1 MPLFDKRESW
11 CLLVQDNAQEGIID
25 VDLAVVL
32 DEAQFPEFVHE
43 KIDPGPRRANHLRQ
57 HLLRYFGQHLL
68 RMALRAIAREQQER
82 ARQAFLGRVEELV
95 YQVLLD
101 SYVSRKHIS
110 DEAVGELV
118 FLVERANH
126 LDFLND
132 EHGGRCNR
140 DRSRHANGLARKA
153 PFSQEITRSK
163 DRHNSFFS
171 GLIDN
176 GELYTPFLKVHHTRG
191 RITLRVDLPRSSI
204 FHNSSGYTGSFGF
217 NAA

>member
-1 MPLFDKRESW
+1 M
-11 CLLVQDNAQEGIID
+11 D
-25 VDLAVVL
+25 VKSAIVTN
-32 DEAQFPEFVHE
+32 EAEFPEFVHE

-82 ARQAFLGRVEELV
+82 ARQAFLAGVEELV

-132 EHGGRCNR
+132 KHAGSCNR

-163 DRHNSFFS
+163 DRNNSFFS

-176 GELYTPFLKVHHTRG
+176 GELYTPFLKEHHTRS
-191 RITLRVDLPRSSI
+191 RITLRVDLP
-204 FHNSSGYTGSFGF
+204 
-217 NAA
+217 